1 MSKSYPTLEMATY
14 LYDKELMLENIEP
27 ARTNE
32 IDIIRSWLEAH
43 LGELNMLINTS
54 FAVEGGIIS
63 SFGEEEA
70 VILKKLYVIQYYKK
84 QSRVV
89 LREADDASNSLD
101 FEELREG
108 DSVIKRNSKRDQLK
122 DYMALIKE
130 ANGSLDVLV
139 SKYNT
144 YQSPPSQIIEKG
156 SYN

>member
-1 MSKSYPTLEMATY
+1 
-14 LYDKELMLENIEP
+14 ML
-27 ARTNE
+27 
-32 IDIIRSWLEAH
+32 L
-43 LGELNMLINTS
+43 NTS
-54 FAVEGGIIS
+54 FAADNGIIS

-130 ANGSLDVLV
+130 ANEALDILV

>member
-1 MSKSYPTLEMATY
+1 MKL
-14 LYDKELMLENIEP
+14 
-27 ARTNE
+27 RTSAWSVGISTDE
-32 IDIIRSWLEAH
+32 TS
-43 LGELNMLINTS
+43 NT
-54 FAVEGGIIS
+54 G
-63 SFGEEEA
+63 
-70 VILKKLYVIQYYKK
+70 
-84 QSRVV
+84 
-89 LREADDASNSLD
+89 ADDASNSLD

-130 ANGSLDVLV
+130 ANEALDILV

>member
-1 MSKSYPTLEMATY
+1 MSREYPTLEMATH
-14 LYDKELMLENIEP
+14 LYDNELLLDSTEP
-27 ARTNE
+27 ARTDE
-32 IDIIRSWLEAH
+32 INIIQSWLEAH
-43 LGELNMLINTS
+43 IGELNMLLNTS
-54 FAVEGGIIS
+54 FAADNGIIS

-130 ANGSLDVLV
+130 ANEALDILV